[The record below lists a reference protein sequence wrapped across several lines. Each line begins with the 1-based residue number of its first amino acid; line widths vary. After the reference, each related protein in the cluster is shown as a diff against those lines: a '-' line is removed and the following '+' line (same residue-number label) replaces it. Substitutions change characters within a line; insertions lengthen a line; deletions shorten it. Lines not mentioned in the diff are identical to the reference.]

1 MIAWWNS
8 KTIANTTRLWKPGL
22 QPIQNN
28 TLNTNSWYKSSIQKH
43 IELTDDIISHEL
55 KEPIEHTITRKIKI
69 NPNLE
74 QRKLLTEWW
83 HAYRYTYNKTVEDIA
98 TNALSSTVRLFIK
111 PETQIINPDKLLK
124 FELGSRFELPS
135 KWSVK
140 FKIIDPKLKVTLK
153 YTEKSGVKLKIK
165 IVQDDY
171 IKVNFDFTYPKI
183 DHWHSYRD
191 KYVTAPTLPFLKSVD
206 KRIRASAVK
215 DACANYKTIC
225 SLAKNHNKHGTIASL
240 PFKHKKYGDSWTIGM
255 EKSCIT
261 PVLIERLYKGR
272 KKKKRKKPN
281 IINGFNICISKMKE
295 PIKCYEKIP
304 ETFGDPKLHKD
315 KYGEWYLLVP
325 IDIKP
330 TIEAEVKP
338 IIALD
343 PGISTFVTGYSTN
356 GTIHN
361 HVQNNVDTLKEL
373 KNISYLQSCIDKK
386 KNHIKNKTQKIAKL
400 RKKAINKIDDMHWK
414 VINSLLKEHSKII
427 IGKFNVKSILQSSTI
442 TKPAKRKLKALS
454 HYGFKTKLIYKAA
467 SLGREVKTWSEWGTT
482 KGCPCCGHKIKITL
496 SERIFRCNHCNYEA
510 GRDDKAACCIM
521 LKYLSG
527 VW

>member
-22 QPIQNN
+22 QPIQNT

-215 DACANYKTIC
+215 DACANYKTI
-225 SLAKNHNKHGTIASL
+225 S
-240 PFKHKKYGDSWTIGM
+240 PVR
-255 EKSCIT
+255 T
-261 PVLIERLYKGR
+261 PVDGVQFDVRRAQNARQSPRKGGLAGAR
-272 KKKKRKKPN
+272 CPDH
-281 IINGFNICISKMKE
+281 
-295 PIKCYEKIP
+295 
-304 ETFGDPKLHKD
+304 GDTHPSAPASFKQPVTPWD
-315 KYGEWYLLVP
+315 RYR
-325 IDIKP
+325 P
-330 TIEAEVKP
+330 TVA
-338 IIALD
+338 
-343 PGISTFVTGYSTN
+343 GSTVRSSPAPW
-356 GTIHN
+356 HAR
-361 HVQNNVDTLKEL
+361 
-373 KNISYLQSCIDKK
+373 S
-386 KNHIKNKTQKIAKL
+386 
-400 RKKAINKIDDMHWK
+400 
-414 VINSLLKEHSKII
+414 SLLYVPS
-427 IGKFNVKSILQSSTI
+427 
-442 TKPAKRKLKALS
+442 
-454 HYGFKTKLIYKAA
+454 
-467 SLGREVKTWSEWGTT
+467 
-482 KGCPCCGHKIKITL
+482 
-496 SERIFRCNHCNYEA
+496 RIR
-510 GRDDKAACCIM
+510 R
-521 LKYLSG
+521 
-527 VW
+527 